1 MSDIITAN
9 SSEVLHMEI
18 KIFNS
23 ADEIAV
29 ACADIF
35 AQQITEK
42 ENSVLGLAT
51 GASPVKTYNELIRR
65 YKNGEISFK
74 SIRTFN
80 LDEYCNLPRDDKN
93 SYYTF
98 MHENLFNHVDIK
110 EENVHILD
118 GNAEDADKEA
128 LDFDKAIDEAGGIDI
143 QLLGIGTNG
152 HIGFNEPSNTFSDG
166 TFKVKLTD
174 STIKSNSIYFDDDS
188 MPRFALTM
196 GINSIMKAKK
206 IVLIATGE
214 SKADAIYKTINGEVT
229 PEVPASVLKN
239 HQDAILLIDKEAA
252 KLL

>member
-1 MSDIITAN
+1 M
-9 SSEVLHMEI
+9 EVR
-18 KIFNS
+18 IFNN

-35 AQQITEK
+35 TELLVSK
-42 ENSVLGLAT
+42 PESVLGLAT
-51 GASPVKTYNELIRR
+51 GASPVKTYNELIKRC
-65 YKNGEISFK
+65 KNGEISFSK
-74 SIRTFN
+74 VKTFN
-80 LDEYCNLPRDDKN
+80 LDEYCDLPRDDKN

-98 MHENLFNHVDIK
+98 MHENLFNSVDIK
-110 EENVHILD
+110 EENVNILD
-118 GNAEDADKEA
+118 GNVADAEKEA
-128 LDFDKAIDEAGGIDI
+128 KEFDEKIDNAGGIDI

-152 HIGFNEPSNTFSDG
+152 HIGFNEPSDSFSDG

-188 MPRFALTM
+188 MPRYALTM

-214 SKADAIYKTINGEVT
+214 SKADAIKATIDGEVT
-229 PEVPASVLKN
+229 PQVPASVLKN
-239 HQDAILLIDKEAA
+239 HPDAILLIDKAAA

>member
-1 MSDIITAN
+1 M
-9 SSEVLHMEI
+9 EVR
-18 KIFNS
+18 IFDT
-23 ADEIAV
+23 ADEIAI

-35 AQQITEK
+35 TDIIK
-42 ENSVLGLAT
+42 NKPDCILGLAT

-65 YKNGEISFK
+65 YNNGEISFE

-80 LDEYCNLPRDDKN
+80 LDEYCDLPRDDKN

-98 MHENLFNHVDIK
+98 MHENLFNSVNIK
-110 EENVHILD
+110 VENVHIPD
-118 GNAEDADKEA
+118 GNAADPDSHAKSYDAM
-128 LDFDKAIDEAGGIDI
+128 IDEAGGIDV

-152 HIGFNEPSNTFSDG
+152 HIGFNEPSDAFSDG

-188 MPRFALTM
+188 MPRYALTM
-196 GINSIMKAKK
+196 GVNSIMKAKK

-214 SKADAIYKTINGEVT
+214 AKAVAIKATVDGEVT
-229 PEVPASVLKN
+229 PMCPASVLKN
-239 HQDAILLIDKEAA
+239 HKDAILLIDKAAA

>member
-1 MSDIITAN
+1 MEVRIYNTA
-9 SSEVLHMEI
+9 E
-18 KIFNS
+18 
-23 ADEIAV
+23 EIAV

-35 AQQITEK
+35 TELLTQK
-42 ENSVLGLAT
+42 PECILGLAT
-51 GASPVKTYNELIRR
+51 GASPVKTYNELINR
-65 YKNGEISFK
+65 YKEGKISFEK
-74 SIRTFN
+74 VKTFN

-98 MHENLFNHVDIK
+98 MHENLFNSVDIK
-110 EENVHILD
+110 EENVHIPD
-118 GNAEDADKEA
+118 GNAADPEEHAKSYDGMIDA
-128 LDFDKAIDEAGGIDI
+128 AGGIDI

-152 HIGFNEPSNTFSDG
+152 HIGFNEPSDTFSDG

-188 MPRFALTM
+188 MPRYALTM

-214 SKADAIYKTINGEVT
+214 SKAEAIKATINGEVT
-229 PEVPASVLKN
+229 PMCPASVLQK
-239 HQDAILLIDKEAA
+239 HPDAILLIDKAAA

>member
-1 MSDIITAN
+1 M
-9 SSEVLHMEI
+9 EVR
-18 KIFNS
+18 IFDT

-35 AQQITEK
+35 TDIIK
-42 ENSVLGLAT
+42 SKPDCILGLAT

-65 YKNGEISFK
+65 YNNGEISFE

-80 LDEYCNLPRDDKN
+80 LDEYCDLPRDDKN

-98 MHENLFNHVDIK
+98 MHENLFNSVNIK
-110 EENVHILD
+110 EENVHIPD
-118 GNAEDADKEA
+118 GNAKDPEEHAKSYDAM
-128 LDFDKAIDEAGGIDI
+128 IDEAGGIDI

-152 HIGFNEPSNTFSDG
+152 HIGFNEPSDTFSDG

-188 MPRFALTM
+188 MPRYALTM

-214 SKADAIYKTINGEVT
+214 AKADAIKATVDGEVT
-229 PEVPASVLKN
+229 PMCPASVLKN
-239 HQDAILLIDKEAA
+239 HPDAVLLIDKAAA

>member
-1 MSDIITAN
+1 
-9 SSEVLHMEI
+9 MEI

-35 AQQITEK
+35 TQQITEK

-98 MHENLFNHVDIK
+98 MHEN
-110 EENVHILD
+110 
-118 GNAEDADKEA
+118 
-128 LDFDKAIDEAGGIDI
+128 
-143 QLLGIGTNG
+143 
-152 HIGFNEPSNTFSDG
+152 
-166 TFKVKLTD
+166 
-174 STIKSNSIYFDDDS
+174 SI
-188 MPRFALTM
+188 
-196 GINSIMKAKK
+196 
-206 IVLIATGE
+206 
-214 SKADAIYKTINGEVT
+214 
-229 PEVPASVLKN
+229 
-239 HQDAILLIDKEAA
+239 
-252 KLL
+252 

>member
-1 MSDIITAN
+1 M
-9 SSEVLHMEI
+9 EVR
-18 KIFNS
+18 IFNT
-23 ADEIAV
+23 AEEIAV

-35 AQQITEK
+35 TELLTAK
-42 ENSVLGLAT
+42 PECVLGLAT
-51 GASPVKTYNELIRR
+51 GASPVKTYNELINR
-65 YKNGEISFK
+65 YKEGKISFEK
-74 SIRTFN
+74 VKTFN

-98 MHENLFNHVDIK
+98 MHENLFNSVNIK
-110 EENVHILD
+110 EENVHIPD
-118 GNAEDADKEA
+118 GNAADPDSHAKSYDAM
-128 LDFDKAIDEAGGIDI
+128 IDAEGGIDI

-152 HIGFNEPSNTFSDG
+152 HIGFNEPSDSFSDG

-188 MPRFALTM
+188 IPRYALTM

-214 SKADAIYKTINGEVT
+214 SKADAIKATINGEVS
-229 PEVPASVLKN
+229 PMCPASVLQN
-239 HQDAILLIDKEAA
+239 HADAILLIDKAAA

>member
-1 MSDIITAN
+1 M
-9 SSEVLHMEI
+9 EVR
-18 KIFNS
+18 IFDT
-23 ADEIAV
+23 ADEIAI

-35 AQQITEK
+35 TDIIK
-42 ENSVLGLAT
+42 NKPDCILGLAT

-65 YKNGEISFK
+65 YNNGEISFEN
-74 SIRTFN
+74 IRTFN
-80 LDEYCNLPRDDKN
+80 LDEYCDLPRDDKN

-98 MHENLFNHVDIK
+98 MHENLFNSVNIK
-110 EENVHILD
+110 EENVHIPD
-118 GNAEDADKEA
+118 GNAADPEAHAKSYDAM
-128 LDFDKAIDEAGGIDI
+128 IDAAGGIDI

-152 HIGFNEPSNTFSDG
+152 HIGFNEPSDAFSDG

-188 MPRFALTM
+188 MPRYALTM

-214 SKADAIYKTINGEVT
+214 AKADAIKATVDGEVT
-229 PEVPASVLKN
+229 PMCPASVLKN
-239 HQDAILLIDKEAA
+239 HKDAILLIDKAAA

>member
-1 MSDIITAN
+1 MSSNI
-9 SSEVLHMEI
+9 SEVINMDI
-18 KIFNS
+18 RIFNS
-23 ADEIAV
+23 AEEIAV

-35 AQQITEK
+35 SQQLIDK
-42 ENSVLGLAT
+42 KDSVLGLAT
-51 GASPVKTYNELIRR
+51 GASPVKTYNELIKRC
-65 YKNGEISFK
+65 KNGDISF
-74 SIRTFN
+74 SEITTFN
-80 LDEYCNLPRDDKN
+80 LDEYCDLPRDDKN

-118 GNAEDADKEA
+118 GNAANAEKEA
-128 LDFDKAIDEAGGIDI
+128 AAFDKAIDDAGGIDI

-152 HIGFNEPSNTFSDG
+152 HIGFNEPSDSFSDG

-174 STIKSNSIYFDDDS
+174 STIKSNSIYFTDDS

-239 HQDAILLIDKEAA
+239 HPDAILLIDKDAA

>member
-1 MSDIITAN
+1 MNIR
-9 SSEVLHMEI
+9 
-18 KIFNS
+18 IFNT
-23 ADEIAV
+23 ADEIAT

-35 AQQITEK
+35 SEQLTEK
-42 ENSVLGLAT
+42 KNSILGLAT
-51 GASPVKTYNELIRR
+51 GASPVKTYCELINR
-65 YKNGEISFK
+65 YNKGEISFEDV
-74 SIRTFN
+74 ITFN
-80 LDEYCNLPRDDKN
+80 LDEYCDLPKNDKN

-98 MHENLFNHVDIK
+98 MHENLFNHVNIK

-118 GNAEDADKEA
+118 GNATDSAAEA
-128 LDFDKAIDEAGGIDI
+128 KAFDNAIENAGGIDI

-152 HIGFNEPSNTFSDG
+152 HIGFNEPAESFSDG

-188 MPRFALTM
+188 MPRYALTM

-214 SKADAIYKTINGEVT
+214 AKANAIKATVNGDIT
-229 PEVPASVLKN
+229 PECPASILKN
-239 HQDAILLIDKEAA
+239 HPDVTLLIDKEAA

>member
-1 MSDIITAN
+1 M
-9 SSEVLHMEI
+9 EVR
-18 KIFNS
+18 IFNN

-35 AQQITEK
+35 SDLLTTKPAC
-42 ENSVLGLAT
+42 VLGLAT

-65 YKNGEISFK
+65 YKDGDISFK
-74 SIRTFN
+74 DVKTFN
-80 LDEYCNLPRDDKN
+80 LDEYCDLPRDDKN

-98 MHENLFNHVDIK
+98 MHENLFNSVDIAQ
-110 EENVHILD
+110 ENVHILD
-118 GNAEDADKEA
+118 GNAKDAAAEA
-128 LDFDKAIDEAGGIDI
+128 KAFDEAIDAAGGIDI

-152 HIGFNEPSNTFSDG
+152 HIGFNEPSDSFSDG

-188 MPRFALTM
+188 MPKYALTM

-206 IVLIATGE
+206 IVLIATCE
-214 SKADAIYKTINGEVT
+214 SKAEAIKATIDGEVT
-229 PEVPASVLKN
+229 PMCPASVLKN
-239 HQDAILLIDKEAA
+239 HPDAILLIDKAAA

>member
-1 MSDIITAN
+1 M
-9 SSEVLHMEI
+9 EVR
-18 KIFNS
+18 IFNN

-35 AQQITEK
+35 TDLLTSKPAC
-42 ENSVLGLAT
+42 VLGLAT
-51 GASPVKTYNELIRR
+51 GASPVKTYNELIKR
-65 YKNGEISFK
+65 YKDGIISFK
-74 SIRTFN
+74 DVKTFN
-80 LDEYCNLPRDDKN
+80 LDEYCNLPREDKN

-98 MHENLFNHVDIK
+98 MHENLFNSVDIK

-128 LDFDKAIDEAGGIDI
+128 KAFDEMIDNEGGIDI

-152 HIGFNEPSNTFSDG
+152 HIGFNEPAEAFSDG

-188 MPRFALTM
+188 MPRYALTM

-214 SKADAIYKTINGEVT
+214 SKADAIKATIDGEVT
-229 PEVPASVLKN
+229 PMVPASILKN
-239 HQDAILLIDKEAA
+239 HQDAILLIDKAAA

>member
-1 MSDIITAN
+1 M
-9 SSEVLHMEI
+9 EVR
-18 KIFNS
+18 IFDT
-23 ADEIAV
+23 ADEIAI

-35 AQQITEK
+35 TDIIK
-42 ENSVLGLAT
+42 NKPDCILGLAT

-65 YKNGEISFK
+65 YNNGEISFENVK
-74 SIRTFN
+74 TFN
-80 LDEYCNLPRDDKN
+80 LDEYCDLPRDDKN

-98 MHENLFNHVDIK
+98 MHENLFNSVNIK
-110 EENVHILD
+110 EENVHIPD
-118 GNAEDADKEA
+118 GNAADPDAHAKSYDA
-128 LDFDKAIDEAGGIDI
+128 MIDAAGGIDI

-152 HIGFNEPSNTFSDG
+152 HIGFNEPSDAFSEG

-188 MPRFALTM
+188 MPRYALTM

-214 SKADAIYKTINGEVT
+214 AKADAIKATVDGEVT
-229 PEVPASVLKN
+229 PMCPASVLKN
-239 HQDAILLIDKEAA
+239 HKDAILLIDKAAA

>member
-1 MSDIITAN
+1 M
-9 SSEVLHMEI
+9 EV
-18 KIFNS
+18 KIFNN

-35 AQQITEK
+35 TDLLTSKPAC
-42 ENSVLGLAT
+42 VLGLAT
-51 GASPVKTYNELIRR
+51 GASPVKTYNELIKR
-65 YKNGEISFK
+65 YKDGIISFK
-74 SIRTFN
+74 DVKTFN
-80 LDEYCNLPRDDKN
+80 LDEYCNLPREDKN

-98 MHENLFNHVDIK
+98 MHENLFNSVDIK

-128 LDFDKAIDEAGGIDI
+128 KAFDEMIDNEGGIDI

-152 HIGFNEPSNTFSDG
+152 HIGFNEPAEAFSDG

-188 MPRFALTM
+188 MPRYALTM

-214 SKADAIYKTINGEVT
+214 SKADAIKATIDGEVT
-229 PEVPASVLKN
+229 PMVPASILKN
-239 HQDAILLIDKEAA
+239 HQDAILLIDKAAA

>member
-1 MSDIITAN
+1 MNIR
-9 SSEVLHMEI
+9 
-18 KIFNS
+18 IFNT
-23 ADEIAV
+23 ADEIAT

-35 AQQITEK
+35 TEQLTEK
-42 ENSVLGLAT
+42 KNSILGLAT
-51 GASPVKTYNELIRR
+51 GASPVKTYCELINR
-65 YKNGEISFK
+65 YNKGEISFEDV
-74 SIRTFN
+74 ITFN
-80 LDEYCNLPRDDKN
+80 LDEYCDLPKNDKN

-98 MHENLFNHVDIK
+98 MHENLFNHVNIK

-118 GNAEDADKEA
+118 GNATDSAAEA
-128 LDFDKAIDEAGGIDI
+128 KAFDNAIENAGGIDI

-152 HIGFNEPSNTFSDG
+152 HIGFNEPAESFSDG

-188 MPRFALTM
+188 MPRYALTM

-214 SKADAIYKTINGEVT
+214 AKANAIKATVNGDIT
-229 PEVPASVLKN
+229 PECPASILKN
-239 HQDAILLIDKEAA
+239 HPDVTLLIDKEAA

>member
-1 MSDIITAN
+1 M
-9 SSEVLHMEI
+9 EVR
-18 KIFNS
+18 IFNN

-35 AQQITEK
+35 TALIAEK
-42 ENSVLGLAT
+42 PDCILGLAT

-65 YKNGEISFK
+65 FNNGEISFENIK
-74 SIRTFN
+74 TFN
-80 LDEYCNLPRDDKN
+80 LDEYCDLPRDDKN

-98 MHENLFNHVDIK
+98 MHENLFNHVNIK
-110 EENVHILD
+110 EENVHIPD
-118 GNAEDADKEA
+118 GNAADPEA
-128 LDFDKAIDEAGGIDI
+128 HAKSYDEMIDNAGGIDI

-152 HIGFNEPSNTFSDG
+152 HIGFNEPSDTFSDG

-188 MPRFALTM
+188 MPRYALTM

-214 SKADAIYKTINGEVT
+214 SKADAIKATIDGDVT
-229 PEVPASVLKN
+229 PACPASVLKN
-239 HQDAILLIDKEAA
+239 HPDAILLIDKAAA